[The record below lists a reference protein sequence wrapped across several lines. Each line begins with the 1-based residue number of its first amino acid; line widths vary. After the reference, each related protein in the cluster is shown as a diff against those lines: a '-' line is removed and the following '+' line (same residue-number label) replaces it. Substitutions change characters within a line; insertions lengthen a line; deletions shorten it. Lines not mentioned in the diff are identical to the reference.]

1 MTMND
6 ITVGIY
12 SYKGK
17 KLFETIE
24 QLVLHKS
31 ENTHLT
37 INVKDQH
44 PMDRYENFKDIMNTY
59 NDISGSYHHVFWDW
73 IVSPIA
79 HKEELLRIA
88 KGKYYLF
95 LSDNVSVKKNWDKDL
110 IDHFETNNSI
120 ISGCG
125 KIKLKHKNLF
135 YLDVEVE
142 DSDNFTLSNYI
153 NRDFIFGTTDIF
165 KRYSMPKYLK
175 YDGEEEVLSL
185 QYFTNNIDIFSAP
198 SDMYSYN
205 CETSIKNIYTPF
217 QTSHYYNKAIRLI
230 KNGQNEFGSV
240 LSKIRDYALFWD
252 YHKIDVKK
260 IKYLPFEN
268 DDVLYN
274 PNGSKY
280 DKIDGRRFIDKQ
292 NEIN

>member
-1 MTMND
+1 MTNN

-24 QLVLHKS
+24 TLILNKS
-31 ENTHLT
+31 ENTNLI

-44 PMDRYENFKDIMNTY
+44 PMDRYSNFKEIMNKY
-59 NDISGSYHHVFWDW
+59 PKISGSYHHVFWDW

-88 KGKYYLF
+88 KTKYYIF
-95 LSDNVSVKKNWDKDL
+95 LSDNINVKNNWDLDL
-110 IDHFETNNSI
+110 INHFEINNGI
-120 ISGCG
+120 ISGSG

-135 YLDVEVE
+135 YLDIETE
-142 DSDNFTLSNYI
+142 QSENFTLSNYI
-153 NRDFIFGTTDIF
+153 NRDFIFGTTEIF
-165 KRYSMPKYLK
+165 KKYPMPKYLK
-175 YDGEEEVLSL
+175 YDGEQEVLSL
-185 QYFTNNIDIFSAP
+185 QYFTEGINIFSAP
-198 SDMYSYN
+198 STMYSYN
-205 CETSIKNIYTPF
+205 CETSIKNLYTPF
-217 QTSHYYNKAIRLI
+217 QTSHYYNKAIRLM
-230 KNGQNEFGSV
+230 KEGNNEFASI
-240 LSKIRDYALFWD
+240 LLKTKQRSMFWD
-252 YHKIDVKK
+252 YHKIDIKK

-274 PNGSKY
+274 PNGAKY

-292 NEIN
+292 NAIN